1 MKITELREIIKEYNE
16 EDLRLLIA
24 ELYKAMPKVLREDK
38 EIDDFTT
45 YCCLTKKPGCWC
57 IPTNTNTGTP

>member
-24 ELYKAMPKVLREDK
+24 ELYKAMPKALREDK
-38 EIDDFTT
+38 EIDD
-45 YCCLTKKPGCWC
+45 LGRPGCGC
-57 IPTNTNTGTP
+57 MCRKQQGYLKKH